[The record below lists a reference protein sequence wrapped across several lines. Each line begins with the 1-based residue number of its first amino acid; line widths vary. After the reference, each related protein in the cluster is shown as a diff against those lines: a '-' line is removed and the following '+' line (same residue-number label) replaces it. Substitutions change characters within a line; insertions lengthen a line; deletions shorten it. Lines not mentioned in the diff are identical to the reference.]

1 VKVPGVGYLRHQ
13 HLLEVFEDAADNI
26 TSATGIDIVQIVQQ
40 LVTYRLYIVPVNC

>member
-26 TSATGIDIVQIVQQ
+26 TSATGIDIVQQ